1 MVPHDLEELVAGG
14 ETYTV
19 EFKRDANDDELTEA
33 VVCLANG
40 DGGWLLIG
48 VEDDGT
54 IIGASPRHGSTTQG
68 PRVEALVA
76 NRTSPPLNVQVSV
89 EQLDGV
95 DIVVVRVPKPQSVV
109 ATTSGRYVRRAIDV
123 DGKPQCLP
131 MLPHETQ
138 ARTSSLGVRDLS
150 TLPLSDLTVD
160 DLDIAELD
168 RFRRLATGGGDA
180 ILAELSDS
188 DLLSALGLRSV
199 DGVPTLGAA
208 LLFGTADV
216 LSTFAPTHAVVFQAL
231 DEHDAVQASE
241 SLPVPLLRAMLELA
255 EAVNRYNPEE
265 EIDDGLFRL
274 GLPRYSQVAVREL
287 IANALVHRDY
297 SLNGQVRVAVEGT
310 TLSVSSPGGFP
321 DGITID
327 NLLTAPP
334 QARNPL
340 IADAFK
346 RAGLVERTGRGV
358 NRVYRHQLALGRPQP
373 DYSRSTR
380 AWVEAQVPAGAA
392 DRELAAFAAA
402 AARDNNAL
410 NLQTLQ
416 VLHEVRAEG
425 RITSVRAGELLHIP
439 AEGARS
445 VLNALV
451 ERGLLEARGD
461 GKGRTYHLA
470 AELYRQL
477 GEPAAYVRTRGF
489 DLIQQEQMV
498 LTYVAEHGS
507 IGRAEAAELCRLG
520 PDQAS
525 RLLRRMVAAQA
536 LQMTGA
542 RRTARYHAS
551 AQDAAALANAIAMT
565 EAEPW

>member
-1 MVPHDLEELVAGG
+1 MVPRDLRALVSGG
-14 ETYTV
+14 ESYTV
-19 EFKRDANDDELTEA
+19 EFKREVNDDELAEA
-33 VVCLANG
+33 AVCLANG

-48 VEDDGT
+48 VANDGT
-54 IIGASPRHGSTTQG
+54 IVGASPRHGDSTQI

-76 NRTSPPLNVQVSV
+76 NKTSPSLAVQVAV
-89 EQLDGV
+89 EELDDR
-95 DIVVVRVPKPQSVV
+95 DIVAVRVPKAQTVV
-109 ATTSGRYVRRAIDV
+109 ATTAGRYVRRAIDV

-131 MLPHETQ
+131 MLPHEAQ
-138 ARTSSLGVRDLS
+138 ARASALGVRDMSALA
-150 TLPLSDLTVD
+150 LPDVAVG
-160 DLDIAELD
+160 DLDAAELD
-168 RFRRLATGGGDA
+168 RFRRLAAAGGDA
-180 ILAELSDS
+180 ILAELSDH
-188 DLLSALGLRSV
+188 DLLSALGLRTV
-199 DGVPTLGAA
+199 DGTLTLGAA

-216 LSTFAPTHAVVFQAL
+216 LATFAPTHAVVFQAL
-231 DEHDAVQASE
+231 DDHDAVIADE
-241 SLPVPLLRAMLELA
+241 ELPAPLLRAMLELA
-255 EAVNRYNPEE
+255 DAVNRHNPEE

-274 GLPRYSQVAVREL
+274 GLPRYSPIAVREL

-297 SLNGQVRVAVEGT
+297 SLNGQVRVAIEGT
-310 TLSVSSPGGFP
+310 TLSVSSAGGFP
-321 DGITID
+321 EGITVD

-380 AWVEAQVPAGAA
+380 AWVEARMPAGAA

-416 VLHEVRAEG
+416 VLHEVRAES
-425 RITSVRAGELLHIP
+425 RITSGRAGELLQIA
-439 AEGARS
+439 AEEARS

-451 ERGLLEARGD
+451 ERGLLESRGE

-477 GEPAAYVRTRGF
+477 GESAGYVRTRGF
-489 DLIQQEQMV
+489 DPIQQEQMV
-498 LTYVAEHGS
+498 LTFVAEHGS
-507 IGRAEAAELCRLG
+507 IGRAEAAELCRLS

-525 RLLRRMVAAQA
+525 RLLRRMVAAGA
-536 LQMTGA
+536 LRMAGT
-542 RRTARYHAS
+542 RRTARYHAPTLV
-551 AQDAAALANAIAMT
+551 AK
-565 EAEPW
+565 

>member
-1 MVPHDLEELVAGG
+1 MARTLPDRFASRPRVVDHGLQTYTHLDNRIRKTQTVAYNLSMAPHDLQKLIAGG
-14 ETYTV
+14 ETYIV
-19 EFKRDANDDELTEA
+19 EFKRDLNDDELTEA

-48 VEDDGT
+48 VENDGT
-54 IIGASPRHGSTTQG
+54 VVGAAPRHGSTTQS
-68 PRVEALVA
+68 PRVAALVA
-76 NRTSPPLNVQVSV
+76 NKTSPPLNVEVSV
-89 EQLDGV
+89 EHLDGV
-95 DIVVVRVPKPQSVV
+95 DIVVVRVPKASSVV

-138 ARTSSLGVRDLS
+138 ARTSALGVRDLS
-150 TLPLSDLTVD
+150 TLPLAGLSVD
-160 DLDIAELD
+160 DLDTAELD
-168 RFRRLATGGGDA
+168 RFRRLAAGGGDA
-180 ILAELSDS
+180 ILAELSDR

-208 LLFGTADV
+208 LLFGTAEV
-216 LSTFAPTHAVVFQAL
+216 LTMFAPTHAVVFQAL
-231 DEHDAVQASE
+231 DEHDAVQANV
-241 SLPVPLLRAMLELA
+241 SLPVPMLRAMLELA

-265 EIDDGLFRL
+265 EIDDGFFRL

-392 DRELAAFAAA
+392 DRELAAFGRRRGAGQQCAQPPNAAG
-402 AARDNNAL
+402 AAR
-410 NLQTLQ
+410 
-416 VLHEVRAEG
+416 
-425 RITSVRAGELLHIP
+425 
-439 AEGARS
+439 
-445 VLNALV
+445 
-451 ERGLLEARGD
+451 
-461 GKGRTYHLA
+461 
-470 AELYRQL
+470 
-477 GEPAAYVRTRGF
+477 
-489 DLIQQEQMV
+489 
-498 LTYVAEHGS
+498 
-507 IGRAEAAELCRLG
+507 
-520 PDQAS
+520 
-525 RLLRRMVAAQA
+525 
-536 LQMTGA
+536 GA
-542 RRTARYHAS
+542 RREPDHLRARGRAVAHRRRGCAFGLECTRRTRTARS
-551 AQDAAALANAIAMT
+551 SR
-565 EAEPW
+565 